1 MRVFF
6 CYSVDMSKNTLQS
19 GSVRVIIFK
28 DKKDWVGAVLELNIV
43 ETGDDPQT
51 LLLFLEEAIQGYVHV
66 IAKECLDERLLNQK
80 PNPEYEK
87 MWNDF
92 TLRRHTKSIP
102 SIYCANTFS
111 LRVPV
116 L

>member
-1 MRVFF
+1 
-6 CYSVDMSKNTLQS
+6 MSKNTLHS

-43 ETGDDPQT
+43 ETGDDPRT
-51 LLLFLEEAIQGYVHV
+51 LMLSLEEAIQGYVYCV
-66 IAKECLDERLLNQK
+66 AKERLDARLLNQK

-102 SIYCANTFS
+102 SVYSANTLS
-111 LRVPV
+111 LRA
-116 L
+116 LTR

>member
-1 MRVFF
+1 
-6 CYSVDMSKNTLQS
+6 MSKNTLHS

-51 LLLFLEEAIQGYVHV
+51 LMHSLQEAIQGYVHV
-66 IAKECLDERLLNQK
+66 IAKEGLDERLLNQK
-80 PNPEYEK
+80 PNTEYEK

-92 TLRRHTKSIP
+92 TLRRHAKSIP
-102 SIYCANTFS
+102 SIYSANTLS
-111 LRVPV
+111 LRA
-116 L
+116 LIR

>member
-1 MRVFF
+1 M
-6 CYSVDMSKNTLQS
+6 KNTLKN
-19 GSVRVIIFK
+19 GSVRIIIFK

-51 LLLFLEEAIQGYVHV
+51 LMLSLEAAIQGYVAV
-66 IAKECLDERLLNQK
+66 VAKERLNESLLNQK

-92 TLRRHTKSIP
+92 TLRRRAKSIP
-102 SIYCANTFS
+102 SIYSTNTLS
-111 LRVPV
+111 LRALVR
-116 L
+116 